1 MGAVI
6 FNPQPSYQASIVRLV
21 ALGLASV
28 VIYFLTLSAPYLFGF
43 SAFPLVIAITYYKRP
58 LTFSLIFACLIVVF
72 SVLQVFENQWAY
84 TLFPLYLVT
93 CLVAVVVGE
102 ILLREIR
109 PVKAILVTGFFLA
122 TLIFVGGG
130 SLIQRNKGDVT
141 ELLKTSLMSIQDQV
155 QKGSSVADIELK
167 DRIQLMIDQA
177 DEIVT
182 STPAYIFISVFLGIW
197 LNLYLILRSRKA
209 LQFLRNYPYQLR
221 DLTRVQLPDWTS
233 YLAVGIL
240 TFYVLPV
247 ETVGKDMQNWAKGA
261 AYVLGTFF
269 FLQGLGVYLE
279 YLDFLKMRG
288 FFRSLLIAVAVVL
301 ANTVLAGVGLFDM
314 WFDFRRFFKNKRK
327 EL

>member
-1 MGAVI
+1 MI
-6 FNPQPSYQASIVRLV
+6 FNPQPSYQTPIIRLLS
-21 ALGLASV
+21 LGLASV
-28 VIYFLTLSAPYLFGF
+28 VIYFLTLSAPYLLGLA
-43 SAFPLVIAITYYKRP
+43 AFPLVIAITYYKRS
-58 LTFSLIFACLIVVF
+58 LTFPLIFGCLLVVF
-72 SVLQVFENQWAY
+72 LVLQVFENQWAY

-93 CLVAVVVGE
+93 CLMAVGVGE

-122 TLIFVGGG
+122 ALIFLGGGTLI
-130 SLIQRNKGDVT
+130 QKHKGDVT
-141 ELLKTSLMSIQDQV
+141 ELLKTSLMSLQDQV
-155 QKGSSVADIELK
+155 QKEASGADIELK

-182 STPAYIFISVFLGIW
+182 STPIYIFISIFLGMW
-197 LNLYLILRSRKA
+197 LNLYLILRSHKTLR
-209 LQFLRNYPYQLR
+209 FLRNYPYKLK
-221 DLTRVQLPDWTS
+221 DLTRLRLPDWTA
-233 YLAVGIL
+233 YLAIGIL
-240 TFYVLPV
+240 ILYVFPV
-247 ETVGKDMQNWAKGA
+247 ENVGKDMQSWAKGA

-288 FFRSLLIAVAVVL
+288 FIRSLLTAITVAL

-327 EL
+327 KS